1 MYKKHLMIAILIL
14 FNVFLSLQIMQFDK
28 PYVLLSGD
36 TYIDGKMV
44 SITGKYDEVGFSGYK
59 HIFSENGELLKR
71 TITKTKLL
79 HVNEYGQ
86 VYSEVMKKSSDGIRI
101 SNQFPSRI
109 NIGSIELIDD
119 NLFLYVPRKVNRND
133 VDFTFLF
140 YNFDA

>member
-133 VDFTFLF
+133 VDFAFLF

>member
-79 HVNEYGQ
+79 HVNEHGQ
-86 VYSEVMKKSSDGIRI
+86 VYSEVMKRSSDGIRI

-133 VDFTFLF
+133 VDFAFLF